1 MYKRMLEYAEENKDK
16 NKSVS
21 DVTWQ
26 LGEGG
31 DQKTKQAAIV
41 MSNIQNFPELYN
53 EFDKVIGSG
62 GSSSKG
68 RHIPLN
74 DEGGTENTN
83 EKYSWIHG
91 F

>member
-1 MYKRMLEYAEENKDK
+1 MKVETKRPNKPLL
-16 NKSVS
+16 S
-21 DVTWQ
+21 
-26 LGEGG
+26 
-31 DQKTKQAAIV
+31 
-41 MSNIQNFPELYN
+41 LYD
-53 EFDKVIGSG
+53 EFDRVIGSG

-68 RHIPLN
+68 KHIPLN